1 VPITRTAKHPPA
13 ARLAALARR
22 LLDASRLCAIATVSP
37 AGRAHINTAYFAYG
51 TGFEIVWVSAPLAR
65 HSRNI
70 QVRRRIAIAVFDSTQ
85 TWGGEDRG
93 MQLFGTARELRDR
106 SSDEAERLYARRF
119 PDAADIRKKYRFYRF
134 IPRHVKL
141 FDEPKLGGATW
152 VTARVSADGTLHWER
167 TERYV

>member
-1 VPITRTAKHPPA
+1 MRVQ
-13 ARLAALARR
+13 RLERPLSARR
-22 LLDASRLCAIATVSP
+22 LAVLARSLLRESKLCAIATTNGDGS
-37 AGRAHINTAYFAYG
+37 AHINTAYFAYG